1 MSRSLGGRLV
11 TSRSPMWIVPADG
24 TSRPAIML
32 SSVDLPQPEDPT
44 RIRNSP
50 ASTSMSIP
58 LRIST
63 WPKVLRTLAIV
74 SAPISSSLHRAGRQA
89 AHEIL
94 ASNNVD
100 EQGRQRGDQC
110 RGHVHVVFLDR
121 TGRVR
126 EIVQADGDRLRIR
139 AREDDAIQEIVP
151 DVRELPDQRHDQ
163 D

>member
-1 MSRSLGGRLV
+1 MLTEPSVGSSRAA
-11 TSRSPMWIVPADG
+11 M
-24 TSRPAIML
+24 ML
-32 SSVDLPQPEDPT
+32 SRWALPQREGAP
-44 RIRNSP
+44 RIRNLL
-50 ASTSMSIP
+50 ASISMSIP

-63 WPKVLRTLAIV
+63 CPKVLRTLAIV

-94 ASNNVD
+94 ASNNPA

-126 EIVQADGDRLRIR
+126 EIVHAGGEPL
-139 AREDDAIQEIVP
+139 
-151 DVRELPDQRHDQ
+151 
-163 D
+163 

>member
-1 MSRSLGGRLV
+1 MLTAPWVGSS
-11 TSRSPMWIVPADG
+11 SPAM
-24 TSRPAIML
+24 ML
-32 SSVDLPQPEDPT
+32 SSVDLPQPDGPT

-63 WPKVLRTLAIV
+63 LPKVLRTLAIV
-74 SAPISSSLHRAGRQA
+74 SAPISSSLHRAGRHG

-94 ASNNVD
+94 ASNNID
-100 EQGRQRGDQC
+100 EQRRQRGDQC

-126 EIVQADGDRLRIR
+126 EIVQADGDRLGIR
-139 AREDDAIQEIVP
+139 ARRNHPVTEG
-151 DVRELPDQRHDQ
+151 
-163 D
+163 

>member
-1 MSRSLGGRLV
+1 MAMSRSLGGSQV
-11 TSRSPMWIVPADG
+11 TSRSPIEIVPALG
-24 TSRPAIML
+24 ASSPAIMF
-32 SSVDLPQPEDPT
+32 SSVDLPQPEGPT

-63 WPKVLRTLAIV
+63 LPKVLRTLAIV
-74 SAPISSSLHRAGRQA
+74 SAPISSSLHGAGRQA

-100 EQGRQRGDQC
+100 EQGRQRGDQR

-126 EIVQADGDRLRIR
+126 EIVQTDGDRLGIR
-139 AREDDAIQEIVP
+139 AREDHPVQEIVP
-151 DVRELPDQRHDQ
+151 DVG
-163 D
+163 

>member
-1 MSRSLGGRLV
+1 MLTLPSVGS
-11 TSRSPMWIVPADG
+11 
-24 TSRPAIML
+24 SRPAMML
-32 SSVDLPQPEDPT
+32 SSVDLPQPDGPT

-50 ASTSMSIP
+50 ASMAMSIP

-63 WPKVLRTLAIV
+63 FPKVLRTLAIV

-94 ASNNVD
+94 ASNHVD
-100 EQGRQRGDQC
+100 EQRRQRCDER

-126 EIVQADGDRLRIR
+126 EVVQTDRDRLGIR
-139 AREDDAIQEIVP
+139 ARADAP
-151 DVRELPDQRHDQ
+151 LPAAHPA
-163 D
+163 